1 MAEKA
6 RYSKKA
12 QSRKHTQSKHPKNN
26 KNSKIAAFLIW
37 FAVVAVFAGG
47 AVFFISR
54 LMSDN
59 QDKIQQVA
67 YPQKYSEYVDKAAKQ
82 YNLDPALIYAVIHT
96 ESGFNPNAESSA
108 GACGLMQVMPS
119 SFSWLMD
126 LRGESD
132 KYTMDDLF
140 EPAVNIDYGCYL
152 LRYNLDLFD
161 NDETCAVAGY
171 NAGFGQV
178 QEWLNDSSLS
188 SDGKTLDNPE
198 NIPIEETRDYV
209 KKVENAKKM
218 YTKLY
223 YSNNKSS

>member
-1 MAEKA
+1 MNGRFGLKDACGEVLIPA
-6 RYSKKA
+6 LFDDVLYTFADEYRNWVV
-12 QSRKHTQSKHPKNN
+12 PVLNDG
-26 KNSKIAAFLIW
+26 KIAFVSPDGNGTLVTEFIYDSVNFLAGFYILISDDKQGI
-37 FAVVAVFAGG
+37 ATINGQIVVPV
-47 AVFFISR
+47 
-54 LMSDN
+54 
-59 QDKIQQVA
+59 
-67 YPQKYSEYVDKAAKQ
+67 E
-82 YNLDPALIYAVIHT
+82 
-96 ESGFNPNAESSA
+96 
-108 GACGLMQVMPS
+108 
-119 SFSWLMD
+119 
-126 LRGESD
+126 
-132 KYTMDDLF
+132 MDDLF

-209 KKVENAKKM
+209 KKVENAKEM